1 MDFRAKGLNTRAHEL
16 VANNGLDEVKNL
28 GVSGL
33 ITTIAQKRV
42 AHSNDDNYTVIHGP
56 EIAKTGVSLEVI
68 SAITPIE
75 FIDYKPGHHARGA
88 RLTDG
93 ITMPLVAS
101 SEGQI
106 DIQTGNNRRKPRAP
120 IASRDANGAN
130 TTYQNHAIQC
140 DPWVNRDALRAL
152 IADQSTP
159 DHLKAQAVEVISSC
173 ESDGRRFTQYVE
185 SRSGRLYPMHTVPMS
200 REIRRT
206 CFDYGYEVD
215 IKNAHFTFMGA
226 KARELGI
233 NAPLIN
239 DYVEAPDALREEIAE
254 LLGVDPTTAK
264 LVCLMLIYGAPLDN
278 RNAIAKT
285 VEDAGG
291 DKELIRECKPLKQL
305 KSEINATSKSMMESR
320 PLSRDKKFLLNDLG
334 KGIPVG
340 ATKAQK
346 LAHLNQGTEAMVA
359 RAGAEGEQIISWEHD
374 GWTQEGEPDL
384 EQMAD
389 KARKET
395 GLDVE
400 FTVKG
405 EQDDYDLNAFLREI
419 NQSPCRTK

>member
-1 MDFRAKGLNTRAHEL
+1 MDFRAKGFNMRAHQL
-16 VANNGLDEVKNL
+16 VADNGLDEVKNL
-28 GVSGL
+28 GVAGL

-42 AHSNDDNYTVIHGP
+42 AHSNDDNYTVIHGSQ
-56 EIAKTGVSLEVI
+56 IAKTGASLEII
-68 SAITPIE
+68 STIAPIE
-75 FIDYKPGHHARGA
+75 FIDYKPGSHARGA
-88 RLTDG
+88 RLLDG

-130 TTYQNHAIQC
+130 TTYQNHGIQC

-226 KARELGI
+226 NARELGI
-233 NAPLIN
+233 KTPLIN
-239 DYVEAPDALREEIAE
+239 AYVEAPDALREEIAE
-254 LLGVDPTTAK
+254 LLGVDQTTAK
-264 LVCLMLIYGAPLDN
+264 LVCLMLIYGAQLDN
-278 RNAIAKT
+278 RNAIAKK

-291 DKELIRECKPLKQL
+291 DKELVRECKPLKQL
-305 KSEINATSKSMMESR
+305 KSEINASGRAMVESR
-320 PLSRDKKFLLNDLG
+320 PLSRDKKFLLNDLR
-334 KGIPVG
+334 KGIPVS
-340 ATKAQK
+340 AKKAQK

-359 RAGAEGEQIISWEHD
+359 RAGAEGEEIISWEHD

-405 EQDDYDLNAFLREI
+405 GEDDYDLNAFLRDI